1 MPRSERSPLLLAG
14 LLAAA
19 GAAHFAVPRPFDA
32 IVPRAL
38 PGSPRNW
45 TYVSGVAEL
54 ALAAGVALPRTR
66 RTAALASAALFVG
79 VFPANV
85 KMAWDWRHRPAPLRA
100 AAIGRLPLQAPLV
113 LWARSV
119 AAGAGA
125 ARTTEGRA

>member
-14 LLAAA
+14 LLAGA
-19 GAAHFAVPRPFDA
+19 GIAHFAVPRPFDG

-38 PGSPRNW
+38 PGAPRTW
-45 TYVSGVAEL
+45 TYVSGAAEL

-66 RTAALASAALFVG
+66 RTAARAAAAFFVG

-85 KMAWDWRHRPAPLRA
+85 KMAADWRDRPAPLRA
-100 AAIGRLPLQAPLV
+100 AAAGRLPLQVPLV

-119 AAGAGA
+119 A
-125 ARTTEGRA
+125 RTAEGRS